1 MPSVCSSPRKRHDS
15 SSKRLHVS
23 VSLDVFG
30 VGAGGEGLKGSTVL
44 PNVLH
49 PLYLFIVKR
58 SLSIVSAH
66 STASS
71 LEAHVTQGPV
81 NSVLVLVSLMQS
93 VFPVLLPLSLC
104 SRERH
109 LKYWG
114 KQP

>member
-1 MPSVCSSPRKRHDS
+1 MIPLLNACMYLSNWMFLELGR
-15 SSKRLHVS
+15 
-23 VSLDVFG
+23 
-30 VGAGGEGLKGSTVL
+30 GEGLRGSTVL